1 MQKFTSKEVDYFIV
15 SKKILHQSKI
25 FKKIKYDWRDM
36 NYIIKL
42 EVRGDMGREE
52 ALERLSKMPSSVIAS
67 PVSVSTVI
75 DGMRVKEDNFYFW
88 NKEEVTGSKRK
99 Q

>member
-75 DGMRVKEDNFYFW
+75 DGMRVKEDSFYFW
-88 NKEEVTGSKRK
+88 NEQEALGSKRK

>member
-42 EVRGDMGREE
+42 EVRGDIGRKE

-67 PVSVSTVI
+67 PGSVSTVK
-75 DGMRVKEDNFYFW
+75 DGIRVKEDNFYFW
-88 NKEEVTGSKRK
+88 NKEEAIGSKRK

>member
-1 MQKFTSKEVDYFIV
+1 
-15 SKKILHQSKI
+15 
-25 FKKIKYDWRDM
+25 M

-42 EVRGDMGREE
+42 EVKGDMGMNE
-52 ALERLSKMPSSVIAS
+52 ALERLSKMSSSVIAS

-75 DGMRVKEDNFYFW
+75 DGMRVKEDSFYFW
-88 NKEEVTGSKRK
+88 NEQEAIGSKRK

>member
-52 ALERLSKMPSSVIAS
+52 ALERLSKMPNSAIAS
-67 PVSVSTVI
+67 PVSVSTVK
-75 DGMRVKEDNFYFW
+75 DGIRIKEDTFYFW
-88 NKEEVTGSKRK
+88 HQQEAIGSKRK

>member
-88 NKEEVTGSKRK
+88 NKEEARGSARK